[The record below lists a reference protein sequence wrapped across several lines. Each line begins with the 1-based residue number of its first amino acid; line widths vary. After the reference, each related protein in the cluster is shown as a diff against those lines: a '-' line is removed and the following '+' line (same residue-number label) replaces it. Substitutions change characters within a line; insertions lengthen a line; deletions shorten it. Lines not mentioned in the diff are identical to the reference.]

1 MLFEPA
7 SGLPMPTRQVAAAR
21 SICADCPVKR
31 TCLVHALLQP
41 EPFGIWGGYTTPER
55 KRMFR
60 AADQALNADAGRV
73 VRSSEVEQIAR
84 IVVWFDD
91 GVLDKKVVMRR

>member
-1 MLFEPA
+1 M
-7 SGLPMPTRQVAAAR
+7 STRQVAAAR

-41 EPFGIWGGYTTPER
+41 EPFGIWGGFTTPER

-60 AADQALNADAGRV
+60 AAEQALNASANRV
-73 VRSSEVEQIAR
+73 LRSTEVEQIAR
-84 IVVWFDD
+84 IVSWYDA
-91 GVLDKKVVMRR
+91 GVLEQKVVIRR

>member
-1 MLFEPA
+1 M
-7 SGLPMPTRQVAAAR
+7 STRQVAAAR
-21 SICADCPVKR
+21 SICTDCPVKR

-73 VRSSEVEQIAR
+73 LLSSEVEQITR
-84 IVVWFDD
+84 ILTWFDT
-91 GVLDKKVVMRR
+91 GVLEQKVVMRR